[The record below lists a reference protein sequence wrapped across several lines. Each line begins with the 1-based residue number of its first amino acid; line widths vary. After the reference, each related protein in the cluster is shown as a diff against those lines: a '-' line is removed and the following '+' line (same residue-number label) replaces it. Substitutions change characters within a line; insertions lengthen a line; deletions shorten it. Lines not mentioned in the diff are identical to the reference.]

1 MRIFVLAALFTV
13 GFVLGATKERD
24 WRIGRVADAASTK
37 SVYVSGTTTTAQA
50 SGTVS
55 PDHGAGSTIDATA
68 TAQTRV
74 HYTHVTDND
83 IIIVGQDYVYNVE
96 DSAATG
102 GKAAIGI
109 GHAIANR
116 RHGCRFV
123 VGEDVKYFQEK
134 NKLYVLDTD
143 GKECKTEILRQER
156 IQKPQPPVDAGK

>member
-1 MRIFVLAALFTV
+1 MRIFVLVALFTF
-13 GFVLGATKERD
+13 GFALGAKKDRD
-24 WRIGRVADAASTK
+24 WRVGRVADAAATK

-55 PDHGAGSTIDATA
+55 PDNGAGSNIDATA

-83 IIIVGQDYVYNVE
+83 IIIVGQDYMYNVE
-96 DSAATG
+96 DSAASG
-102 GKAAIGI
+102 GKPAIAL

-116 RHGCRFV
+116 HHGCRFV
-123 VGEDVKYFQEK
+123 VGEDVKFSQEK
-134 NKLYVLDTD
+134 NKLYVIDAD

-156 IQKPQPPVDAGK
+156 IQNSQPPVEAGK